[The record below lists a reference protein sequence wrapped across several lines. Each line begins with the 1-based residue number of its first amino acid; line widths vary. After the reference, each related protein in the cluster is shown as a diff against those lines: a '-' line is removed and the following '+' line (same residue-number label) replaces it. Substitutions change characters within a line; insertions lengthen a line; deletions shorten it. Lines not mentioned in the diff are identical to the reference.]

1 MPQATRN
8 LELAVWAATM
18 AAFVLIHHLCIWLL
32 SLGHRRA
39 TIHLAL
45 CLHPQKKVEDQT
57 AFSLDDFISA

>member
-18 AAFVLIHHLCIWLL
+18 VAFVLIHHLCIWLL

-39 TIHLAL
+39 AIHLAS
-45 CLHPQKKVEDQT
+45 CPHPQKKE
-57 AFSLDDFISA
+57 S